1 MVNLQMNLRDWA
13 MLIALAAIWSV
24 SYLFNRVGLTELPV
38 LSVVAGRVGFAALA
52 LVPMVYAS
60 GLRLPRIA
68 ARGQSGGGRA
78 WLVFL
83 MMAMLNNVAPFT
95 LIVAGQQ
102 WVDSGLTAILI
113 GTTPLFGVVLAHF
126 LTSEERM
133 TPARVLGVIVGVAGL
148 VVLVGPAA
156 LAGLGDALLGQAL
169 IVAAA
174 LSYALAA
181 IAGRRWLK
189 GIPPLVSSTGQILC
203 ASAILVPAA
212 AIVDAPWRFAPSLP
226 VWGAVLG
233 SALLCTVLAYLLYFR
248 LLASAGAT
256 NLLLVTLLVPVGAV
270 IAGALVVD
278 EPLTLPMLAG
288 MALIAAGLAII
299 DGRVLRLRVRAGTGA
314 G

>member
-1 MVNLQMNLRDWA
+1 MINRQMTLRDWA

-24 SYLFNRVGLTELPV
+24 SYLFNKIALTGLPV
-38 LSVVAGRVGFAALA
+38 FSVVAGRVGFAALA
-52 LVPMVYAS
+52 LAPMVYLS
-60 GLRLPRIA
+60 GQRLPRP
-68 ARGQSGGGRA
+68 GRM

-83 MMAMLNNVAPFT
+83 VMATLNNVAPFT
-95 LIVAGQQ
+95 LIVTGQQ

-113 GTTPLFGVVLAHF
+113 GMTPLFSVVLAHF
-126 LTSEERM
+126 LTEEERM
-133 TPARVLGVIVGVAGL
+133 TPARILGVVAGIAGL
-148 VVLVGPAA
+148 VILIGPAA
-156 LAGLGDALLGQAL
+156 LAGLGDQVLGQAL

-174 LSYALAA
+174 LSYAFAA
-181 IAGRRWLK
+181 IAGRRWLR
-189 GIPPLVSSTGQILC
+189 GVAPVVAATGQLSC
-203 ASAILVPAA
+203 SSAILVTAA
-212 AIVDAPWRFAPSLP
+212 AIADAPWRLAPSAA

-233 SALLCTVLAYLLYFR
+233 SALLCTAFAYMIYFR

-270 IAGALVVD
+270 FVGAVAAA

-299 DGRVLRLRVRAGTGA
+299 DGRLVGRLRRARPSA